1 MKHYS
6 KITWAVYIA
15 LALCLHIYT
24 VYYVNLRYG
33 ANWALT
39 VLFLPGISQLVL
51 CFVTVVVTDSFFN
64 RYTNIIY
71 SSILVFSAIR
81 FVFEDVHAA
90 LLERKY
96 GSSNK
101 PMDDERLSEAVEFAE
116 REDYRRACRI
126 FLKMYRDNPLDTTAC
141 FGVGVCF
148 VKMGKKQIGLD
159 YIKKAAFLGNAEA
172 RKYLRDVTGM
182 RPKEML
188 YAA

>member
-33 ANWALT
+33 ANWALA
-39 VLFLPGISQLVL
+39 VLFLPGLSQLVL

-64 RYTNIIY
+64 RYTNILY
-71 SSILVFSAIR
+71 SSIVVFSVVR
-81 FVFEDVHAA
+81 FVFEDLHTA
-90 LLERKY
+90 LLDKKY
-96 GSSNK
+96 RSENK
-101 PMDDERLSEAVEFAE
+101 QEEDGRLSEAIECAE

-126 FLKMYRDNPLDTTAC
+126 FLKIYKENALDTTAC
-141 FGVGVCF
+141 FGVGVCL
-148 VKMGKKQIGLD
+148 VKLGKEQLGLD
-159 YIKKAAFLGNAEA
+159 YIKKAAFQGNAEA
-172 RKYLRDVTGM
+172 RKYLSEAGGS

-188 YAA
+188 YAV